1 MCLCEVQGIAKG
13 PAKTGEVFPVFR
25 FWVLIFLMRARA
37 FTGIFGQSRNTRN
50 TFPKIIGFFGPD
62 EADAGTANRVA
73 GSLSQPIWANLGGA
87 PWAA

>member
-13 PAKTGEVFPVFR
+13 PVKTGEVFPVFR

-50 TFPKIIGFFGPD
+50 TFPKIIGYFGPY
-62 EADAGTANRVA
+62 EAGTGTPNRVA
-73 GSLSQPIWANLGGA
+73 GSLSQLFWANSGGTL
-87 PWAA
+87 WVV